1 MITYNT
7 GSALDMY
14 SLSTVWLNALVVFI
28 YNIKTQGLYPDVL
41 HMMLCLFTSTL
52 YADELEQPR
61 PKSIKMPSES
71 ESIDSKIWSTM
82 FSGLEEGTGIKDGS
96 LSNSKD
102 LCGSSIEWKSPFCCS
117 AVPSLPEHSTDPA
130 LDLSWSPDSEF
141 FVAVMEFLEPLSITV
156 VRLEYPWSSRQ
167 EVISETECLRMPV
180 PLAAMP
186 SVSYSATGVNSG
198 LL

>member
-1 MITYNT
+1 MFIYFNTAVITYNI

-71 ESIDSKIWSTM
+71 ESIDSKI
-82 FSGLEEGTGIKDGS
+82 
-96 LSNSKD
+96 
-102 LCGSSIEWKSPFCCS
+102 
-117 AVPSLPEHSTDPA
+117 
-130 LDLSWSPDSEF
+130 
-141 FVAVMEFLEPLSITV
+141 
-156 VRLEYPWSSRQ
+156 
-167 EVISETECLRMPV
+167 
-180 PLAAMP
+180 
-186 SVSYSATGVNSG
+186 
-198 LL
+198 